1 MPKSNVVSFER
12 DPKVIAKEA
21 RIWAARVLMRASKL
35 YGPEQKVMLF
45 RTMIPPPHSDI
56 LKEMRDILIKNI
68 GYENVEWVI
77 HEHFMWDIIVYRI
90 DPPLLELKGETRES
104 ESKK

>member
-21 RIWAARVLMRASKL
+21 NIWAARVLRASKL
-35 YGPEQKVMLF
+35 YGPDQKVMLF
-45 RTMIPPPHSDI
+45 RTIIPPPRNNI
-56 LKEMRDILIKNI
+56 LKEMRDILIKE

-77 HEHFMWDIIVYRI
+77 HGHFMWDIIVYRI
-90 DPPLLELKGETRES
+90 DPPLLELKGRNS
-104 ESKK
+104 